1 MGKQIR
7 EKECALPNRNSHHTH
22 PGRVWGILHVI
33 KYHHWRQ
40 VKRRLTRR
48 RHGGERPDARA
59 KIPGTS
65 DDSGVHSIPEHYK
78 PHTELSNV
86 EEKPVYSSPPAKITI
101 KSRLRSLLN
110 EDIYRRK
117 GGHKRSSTCPAKS
130 QLTHANS
137 VHNLEV
143 DLLGELLLTVQS
155 PDPVLETFQ
164 NHLAAGTL
172 DELTP
177 VLYEKP
183 IANND
188 KCVDCGTMFSKD
200 ILEHSKIHKHLCSP
214 SQGGPEEKLMN
225 AQILTTDASPH
236 LVKDFLDAL
245 DVINT
250 NKDFLLEYI
259 QDLGS
264 PLPFHTHDQQSFNG
278 KQRRAKS
285 LSFPVSAS
293 SSGSQDSVS
302 GQLINQMVDY
312 WLDSEEEKLQNQSNM
327 QNTSMDESSE
337 DSHQQSL
344 PSSFSNNYDQWGER
358 GTNSPSV
365 SSHVPNNVK
374 TRHFRDLRKKM
385 KHIIEDGRNEK
396 HRITMDA
403 ILDKIPCG
411 KRLTKKV
418 KKFIHV
424 KSKDPTI
431 KWEDEDRATSGF
443 GSHLSSNSF
452 NKHQPSPMRTSF
464 LKDSAGRYSQLYHQ
478 TCFNSD
484 AKYPKA
490 ENLRLR
496 IEERNSILKTPKSFK
511 RFLSMP
517 NLKSYFH
524 QNEELPL
531 PLSPQNSIKNFGDRT
546 TSTNVTDQQQRSFDN
561 NDDSMSQILPP
572 TFADNINQDS
582 NLNAD
587 QKQLLARSASKS
599 RLDFSTEAEADKSI
613 GIEGLGD
620 LRDSEQDIGAETES
634 IVPVEANSVFSSD
647 TSFLDFTFD
656 LENLNIQE
664 EESDTEINPGQGD
677 DGLDDMAEHQE
688 AKEDHPKKVEN
699 FQNLGTLSKRFNYEI
714 PSIEVDP
721 SNEATF
727 NYVRK
732 VLELSGF
739 TGHDSLGIWYS
750 DNQPLDPSMY
760 EELEGCLLL
769 DPDCSRN
776 SEGGECNHH
785 LLLFDIINEG
795 LLEIFGRSYNYYPR
809 PLSYLSHVH
818 PLPSGENVLCKVWTL
833 ISWYLMN
840 STTSELYLSLDYY
853 VSKDLAKYD
862 GWMNLQFD
870 SECVGLELD
879 DLIFEDLLEEIIST

>member
-48 RHGGERPDARA
+48 RHGGERPDA
-59 KIPGTS
+59 
-65 DDSGVHSIPEHYK
+65 
-78 PHTELSNV
+78 N
-86 EEKPVYSSPPAKITI
+86 
-101 KSRLRSLLN
+101 
-110 EDIYRRK
+110 
-117 GGHKRSSTCPAKS
+117 
-130 QLTHANS
+130 
-137 VHNLEV
+137 
-143 DLLGELLLTVQS
+143 
-155 PDPVLETFQ
+155 
-164 NHLAAGTL
+164 
-172 DELTP
+172 
-177 VLYEKP
+177 
-183 IANND
+183 
-188 KCVDCGTMFSKD
+188 CGTMFSKD

-264 PLPFHTHDQQSFNG
+264 HLPFHTHDQQSFNG

-344 PSSFSNNYDQWGER
+344 PSGFSNNYDQWGER

-418 KKFIHV
+418 KKFIHI
-424 KSKDPTI
+424 KSKDPTV

-496 IEERNSILKTPKSFK
+496 TEERNSILKTPKSFK

-524 QNEELPL
+524 HNEELPL

-561 NDDSMSQILPP
+561 NDDSKSQILPP
-572 TFADNINQDS
+572 TFVDNINQDS
-582 NLNAD
+582 NLNVD

-620 LRDSEQDIGAETES
+620 LRDSEQDIGAKTES
-634 IVPVEANSVFSSD
+634 IVPVEASSVFSSD

-664 EESDTEINPGQGD
+664 E
-677 DGLDDMAEHQE
+677 
-688 AKEDHPKKVEN
+688 AKEDHPEKVEN

-721 SNEATF
+721 SNEAAF